1 MLLLAG
7 DNGGTNTRLR
17 LVKASSE
24 GKKWEI
30 LHQEEYES
38 RKYESLVPMVKHFL
52 ADAKKKNL
60 DEELKPKKACFAL
73 AGPVEDHK
81 ICNKISNL
89 DWSLLD
95 ARDLEQV
102 LHIDRV
108 SLLNDFEA
116 VGYGIL
122 GLDVSDSKDVFIL
135 QEGTSKAKAPIGVLG
150 AGTGL
155 GKAYLTWE
163 GSSYRVNSSEGGHSD
178 YAPHSCQTTKLLMY
192 LQDKYKQEKIDIEEI
207 VSGRGIV
214 AIYQFLRDKKEFGES
229 PEIAQAVETW
239 EQDKSQIDAP
249 AVIATEA
256 NKEEGDRLCRNT
268 MALFF
273 EAYGAAAGNLALT
286 LLSNG
291 GFYIAGGIAPKNL
304 GLITQGGFMKA
315 FSDKIKMESI
325 LKNIPVYIIT
335 TEEIGLIGAVIYASQ
350 M

>member
-1 MLLLAG
+1 MLLLVG

-17 LVKASSE
+17 LVKASSQE
-24 GKKWEI
+24 KKWTI
-30 LHQEEYES
+30 LHHEEYDS
-38 RKYESLVPMVKHFL
+38 RKYRSLVPMVKDFL
-52 ADAKKKNL
+52 TSAKKNNL

-73 AGPVEDHK
+73 AGPIEDHT
-81 ICNKISNL
+81 ICKKISNL

-102 LHIDRV
+102 LDIDQV

-116 VGYGIL
+116 IGYGIL
-122 GLDVSDSKDVFIL
+122 GLNVSDSKDVFIL
-135 QEGTSKAKAPIGVLG
+135 QKGTSKAKAPIGVLG

-155 GKAYLTWE
+155 GTAYLTWE
-163 GSSYRVNSSEGGHSD
+163 GSSYTVNSSEGGHSD

-192 LQDKYKQEKIDIEEI
+192 LQDKYEQEKIHIEEI
-207 VSGRGIV
+207 ISGRGIV

-229 PEIAQAVETW
+229 PEIAQAVEIW
-239 EQDKSQIDAP
+239 KQDKSLVDAP
-249 AVIATEA
+249 AIIATEG

-273 EAYGAAAGNLALT
+273 EAYGAEAGNVALT

-315 FSDKIKMESI
+315 FSDKNKMKSI

-335 TEEIGLIGAVIYASQ
+335 TPEIGLIGATIYASQ